1 MSLMDNDKFLYFQLT
16 RTDSLDSAVMY
27 HIDNFLGFDTSTT
40 DGSVE
45 IVNMRFFPMK
55 RSLRVN
61 QEDAGDVNDETD
73 LITLTV
79 NSGTQGSV
87 VRNITDKLNEPVP
100 RTGRFIVIA
109 DLQNSEFLDPDIIGL
124 SITVRTATS
133 G

>member
-16 RTDSLDSAVMY
+16 RTDAANSAVMY
-27 HIDNFLGFDTSTT
+27 HIDNFLGFDCSSS
-40 DGSVE
+40 DGTIQ

-79 NSGTQGSV
+79 NPGTQGSV
-87 VRNITDKLNEPVP
+87 IRNITDKLNEPVP
-100 RTGRFIVIA
+100 RTGRFMVIA
-109 DLQNSEFLDPDIIGL
+109 DLENSDFIDPDIIGL
-124 SITVRTATS
+124 SITVRTASS